1 MGLRDLCQEIHEAY
15 RARDVARLTT
25 EMYLSDM
32 VPALKPSD
40 AFARMAHREVERVD
54 IDKLEGRVTGVLLHD
69 GDRFLQYI
77 EGPPDGIDSVYE
89 RILQAGS
96 HIDIIELARGRLGQ
110 RQFPYW
116 SMRALPV
123 EASLLRQLSS
133 SDWSGFSRTLE
144 GDRSAPTPV
153 DLLDAV
159 VQPALHA
166 G

>member
-1 MGLRDLCQEIHEAY
+1 MPLRAIAYVSRALPDLSAERLHRLVEDA
-15 RARDVARLTT
+15 AR
-25 EMYLSDM
+25 
-32 VPALKPSD
+32 
-40 AFARMAHREVERVD
+40 FN
-54 IDKLEGRVTGVLLHD
+54 KLAGVTGVLLHD
-69 GDRFLQYI
+69 DERFLQYI

-96 HIDIIELARGRLGQ
+96 HIDIIELGRGRLGQ

-116 SMRALPV
+116 AMRSLPV
-123 EASLLRQLSS
+123 DAAMLRQLSS
-133 SDWSGFSRTLE
+133 SDWSGFTRTLR

-153 DLLDAV
+153 DLLDQV

>member
-1 MGLRDLCQEIHEAY
+1 MPLRAIAY
-15 RARDVARLTT
+15 VSRALPELSVDRLQALVEDAARFN
-25 EMYLSDM
+25 
-32 VPALKPSD
+32 K
-40 AFARMAHREVERVD
+40 MA
-54 IDKLEGRVTGVLLHD
+54 GVTGVLLHD
-69 GDRFLQYI
+69 GDRFVQYI

-96 HIDIIELARGRLGQ
+96 HVDIIELARGRLGQ

-123 EASLLRQLSS
+123 DAALLRQLTA
-133 SDWSGFSRTLE
+133 SDWSGFSRSLE
-144 GDRSAPTPV
+144 RDRAAPTPI

-166 G
+166 V